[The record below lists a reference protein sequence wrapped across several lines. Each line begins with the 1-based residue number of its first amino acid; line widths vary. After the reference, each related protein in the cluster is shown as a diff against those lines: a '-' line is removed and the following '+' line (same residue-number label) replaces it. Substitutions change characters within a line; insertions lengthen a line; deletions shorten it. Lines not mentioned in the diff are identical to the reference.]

1 VSGHAAPQ
9 PTGVSA
15 SLAAVTDDQRPTFD
29 LQSHS
34 VLSDGALTPAE
45 VVAAATAAGVELLA
59 LSDHD
64 NAAGV
69 PEAQQAAQAAGIGL
83 VSAAELTTTHAGQ
96 QDLHVL
102 GYLIDPG
109 NATLSATL
117 ERSRTDREQR
127 AARMGD
133 RLRELGF
140 ALDEQVLQ
148 DRIAQGKTIGR
159 PHLAE
164 AVVRH
169 PDNHDRLRDAGLL
182 EPTAFLVAYLIDG
195 APAFVDRHA
204 PTVQEAIELI
214 HGAGGV
220 AVWAHPFWD
229 VKEPEGVL
237 AALDTFRAAG
247 LDGIE
252 AFYATHTED
261 ETRLLVEYA
270 AEHDLLTTGSA
281 DFHGPEHHTF
291 SSFRAFSTY
300 GMTPVLGPIGA

>member
-1 VSGHAAPQ
+1 MTDA
-9 PTGVSA
+9 SA
-15 SLAAVTDDQRPTFD
+15 PTFD

-34 VLSDGALTPAE
+34 VHSDGSLAPAD

-59 LSDHD
+59 LTDHD

-69 PEAQQAAQAAGIGL
+69 PEAQAAARAAGIGL
-83 VSAAELTTTHAGQ
+83 VSAAEITSTHAGQ

-102 GYLIDPG
+102 GYLIDVAEPG
-109 NATLSATL
+109 LAGTL
-117 ERSRTDREQR
+117 ERSRNDREQR

-140 ALDEQVLQ
+140 QLDDSVLHA
-148 DRIAQGKTIGR
+148 RISQGKTIGR

-169 PDNHDRLRDAGLL
+169 PGNHDRLHDAGLL
-182 EPTAFLVAYLIDG
+182 EPTAFLVQYLIDG
-195 APAFVDRHA
+195 APAFVERHA
-204 PTVQEAIELI
+204 PSVGEAIELI

-237 AALDTFRAAG
+237 AALDTFRDAG
-247 LDGIE
+247 LDGVE
-252 AFYATHTED
+252 AFYVTHTED
-261 ETRLLVEYA
+261 ETRLLVDHA
-270 AEHDLLTTGSA
+270 AQHGLLTTGSA
-281 DFHGPEHHTF
+281 DYHGPDHHTF
-291 SSFRAFSTY
+291 SRFRAFSTY
-300 GMTPVLGPIGA
+300 GLTPNLGPIAE

>member
-1 VSGHAAPQ
+1 MSNA
-9 PTGVSA
+9 
-15 SLAAVTDDQRPTFD
+15 PTFD

-34 VLSDGALTPAE
+34 IHSDGALAPAD
-45 VVAAATAAGVELLA
+45 VVAEATAAGVELLA
-59 LSDHD
+59 LTDHD

-83 VSAAELTTTHAGQ
+83 VSAAEITSTHDGQ

-102 GYLIDPG
+102 GYLIDPSEPALA
-109 NATLSATL
+109 ATLT
-117 ERSRTDREQR
+117 RSREDREQR
-127 AARMGD
+127 ASRMGD

-140 ALDEQVLQ
+140 ELDDEVLGA
-148 DRIAQGKTIGR
+148 RIAQGKTIGR

-169 PDNHDRLRDAGLL
+169 PANHDRLRDAGLL
-182 EPTAFLVAYLIDG
+182 EPTAFLVQYLIEG

-204 PTVQEAIELI
+204 PTVGEAIELI

-237 AALDTFRAAG
+237 AALDRFRDQG
-247 LDGIE
+247 LDGVE
-252 AFYATHTED
+252 AFYVTHTED
-261 ETRLLVEYA
+261 ETRLLVDYA
-270 AEHDLLTTGSA
+270 AQHDLLTTGSA
-281 DFHGPEHHTF
+281 DYHGPDHHTF
-291 SSFRAFSTY
+291 SQFRNFSTY
-300 GMTPVLGPIGA
+300 GLTPVLGPIAE